1 MKMSKHAGLAQ
12 QNGFS
17 LGVLQ
22 KLIKK
27 ALQSLTFAKEE
38 CNKYDLIDTPCF
50 FIDQS

>member
-1 MKMSKHAGLAQ
+1 MSKHAGLVQ

-22 KLIKK
+22 EVDKK

-38 CNKYDLIDTPCF
+38 CTKYDLIGTPCF
-50 FIDQS
+50 FIDPS